1 MRGRRGT
8 IGGMTIPGFH
18 TAAVVAAATLDL
30 GRRAERDAR
39 NAAGD
44 ITRWATLTVL
54 DGILASSAADE
65 AVDRVLASRWAERTV
80 VQAVDGE
87 QAQRA
92 LVAALES
99 PALERALTQMIE
111 SRLVD
116 DAIARVVDRTLARL
130 PESPALWSLIDEIA
144 QSPAVREAINRQ
156 SVGFAEELAGE
167 VRERTRRADDQL
179 EGAAKR
185 LLHWRRNA
193 GPLPQSGV

>member
-1 MRGRRGT
+1 
-8 IGGMTIPGFH
+8 
-18 TAAVVAAATLDL
+18 
-30 GRRAERDAR
+30 
-39 NAAGD
+39 
-44 ITRWATLTVL
+44 
-54 DGILASSAADE
+54 
-65 AVDRVLASRWAERTV
+65 
-80 VQAVDGE
+80 VQAADGE
-87 QAQRA
+87 QAQHA
-92 LVAALES
+92 LAAALES
-99 PALERALTQMIE
+99 PALERALAQMIE

-116 DAIARVVDRTLARL
+116 DAIARVVDRVLDRL

-144 QSPAVREAINRQ
+144 QSPAVRQAINRQ